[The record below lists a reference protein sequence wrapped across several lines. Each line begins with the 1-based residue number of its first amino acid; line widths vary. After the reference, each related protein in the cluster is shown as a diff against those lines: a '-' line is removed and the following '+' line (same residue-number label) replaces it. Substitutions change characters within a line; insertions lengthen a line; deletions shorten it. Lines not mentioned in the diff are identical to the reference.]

1 MANNATTEAKRPTV
15 IEDLYRIRIVG
26 DPQVSPDGKTVAY
39 VQTRMRKAKNDYG
52 SNIWLAAADG
62 SGEPRKFT
70 NSAKRDIVPRWSP
83 KGDEIAFLS
92 TRSGKPQVWVIP
104 VAGGEARQ
112 VTFAKRGAGEFA
124 WSPDGKWIVYA
135 TQVDSE
141 LDKKWA
147 EMDKKGPK
155 EAPGS
160 DSENVQPGA
169 AGSGEG
175 SAATP
180 PARGAGEWDED
191 EEEEKDA
198 EDKGNHA
205 YVITRVHIKGEGQ
218 GLLLRRQH
226 LFITPSTGGKAKQLT
241 EGDWDAGGI
250 QWSPDGKQLAYMANR
265 EEDAELCTTSDIW
278 VMDIDGDGNKGE
290 ERRVTKHDS
299 SIGVMHWLP
308 SGDGFAVFA
317 HSRLQEGALA
327 TSLQVWTIDMN
338 GEITKLTEGLDRT
351 VGSWVNSD
359 LWAGNGELRPYFSKD
374 GKTIYF
380 VVTDYGNV
388 HIYSVPLKGGEAKL
402 EVGGERS
409 ILSLA
414 LGENGFVFSAAHS
427 GHPVD
432 IFYAP
437 FDGSGE
443 KRITD
448 VNGDVEHEIDLRE
461 AKEFRIT
468 RPDGVEIQGWM
479 LMPPG
484 YEEGKAYPLVF
495 QIHGGPHVSY
505 GQGYLHEFQMLAA
518 KGYIVMYTNPRGS
531 QGYGQVFSDAILNDW
546 GGVDYDDLMA
556 CVDWGIE
563 KGYVDKDRM
572 AVAGG
577 SYGGYMTA
585 WVIGHT
591 DRFKAAVAMRPCVN
605 LYSAWGSG
613 DYTWALWSW
622 EFQGTPQERTEIYLE
637 RSPIT
642 YAPKMVTPL
651 LLTHAEDDFRVDIEQ
666 SAELYMA
673 LRTSGKTVKMVR
685 FPSGG
690 HDISRSGKPSL
701 RMERMEYIAEW
712 IEQYVDREG
721 SR

>member
-1 MANNATTEAKRPTV
+1 
-15 IEDLYRIRIVG
+15 
-26 DPQVSPDGKTVAY
+26 
-39 VQTRMRKAKNDYG
+39 
-52 SNIWLAAADG
+52 
-62 SGEPRKFT
+62 
-70 NSAKRDIVPRWSP
+70 
-83 KGDEIAFLS
+83 
-92 TRSGKPQVWVIP
+92 
-104 VAGGEARQ
+104 
-112 VTFAKRGAGEFA
+112 
-124 WSPDGKWIVYA
+124 KWIVYG

-147 EMDKKGPK
+147 EMDKKDGPK
-155 EAPGS
+155 QESG
-160 DSENVQPGA
+160 DSENVQPGQ

-175 SAATP
+175 AAPTVR
-180 PARGAGEWDED
+180 AAGEWDED
-191 EEEEKDA
+191 AEDEKDA

-218 GLLLRRQH
+218 GLLLRRSH
-226 LFITPSTGGKAKQLT
+226 LFIVPSTGGKATQLT
-241 EGDWDAGGI
+241 DGDWDAGAPR
-250 QWSPDGKQLAYMANR
+250 WSPDGKQLAYQANR
-265 EEDAELCTTSDIW
+265 EEDAELCNISDLW
-278 VMDIDGDGNKGE
+278 VMDIDGDGKKGD
-290 ERRVTKHDS
+290 ERRVTNHDGA
-299 SIGVMHWLP
+299 IGSAEWLP
-308 SGDGFAVFA
+308 TGDGFVVFG
-317 HSRLQEGALA
+317 HSRLHEGALA
-327 TSLQVWTIDMN
+327 TSLEVWTIDME
-338 GEITKLTEGLDRT
+338 GKITKLTEGFDRT
-351 VGSWVNSD
+351 VGSWINSD
-359 LWAGNGELRPYFSKD
+359 LWAGNGELRPYVSEN

-380 VVTDYGNV
+380 VVTDYGNA
-388 HIYSVPLKGGEAKL
+388 HIYSVPLKGGDVKL
-402 EVGGERS
+402 EVGGNRQ
-409 ILSLA
+409 ILSFSPA
-414 LGENGFVFSAAHS
+414 EKGFVFNVAQS

-432 IFYAP
+432 LFYAAY
-437 FDGSGE
+437 DGSGE

-448 VNGDVEHEIDLRE
+448 VNADVEAEIDLRE

-484 YEEGKAYPLVF
+484 FDETKKYPLVF

-505 GQGYLHEFQMLAA
+505 GEGYLHEFQMLAA
-518 KGYIVMYTNPRGS
+518 RGYIVMYTNPRGS

-563 KGYVDKDRM
+563 QGYVDEDRM

-585 WVIGHT
+585 WIIGHT
-591 DRFKAAVAMRPCVN
+591 NRFKAAVAMRPCVN

-613 DYTWALWSW
+613 DFTWALWSW
-622 EFQGTPQERTEIYLE
+622 EFQGTPQEKTELYLE

-642 YAPKMVTPL
+642 YVKEMETPL

-666 SAELYMA
+666 SAEIYMA

-701 RMERMEYIAEW
+701 RVERMEYILEW
-712 IEQYVDREG
+712 IEQFVEGG